1 MSSPILLE
9 IPIATV
15 EDAVAAQSGGA
26 DRLELNA
33 ALALGGLTPSLG
45 VLLEI
50 KRTVTLPVLAMIR
63 PRPGGF
69 CYSETDFRVMR
80 SDVDLSLAR
89 GADGLVFGVLTED
102 GSVDVPR
109 CRELIRQ
116 AGDKPIVFHRAF
128 DVTPDPFVALE
139 QLIDLGVRRILTSG
153 QETSAYNG
161 AGMIAELIRR
171 AAGRIEIL
179 PAAGI
184 NRFTVA
190 DVVARTACTQ
200 VHASLRS
207 RRRDRSTMARP
218 HIFFGAF
225 GAHGEELFDATD
237 ADAVR
242 QMRQLLTCGPFAETD
257 SRNRTQ

>member
-1 MSSPILLE
+1 MATPILLE
-9 IPIATV
+9 IAIATV
-15 EDAVAAQSGGA
+15 EDALAAQAGGA

-33 ALALGGLTPSLG
+33 ALALGGLTPSLAT
-45 VLLEI
+45 LIEI
-50 KRTVTLPVLAMIR
+50 KRTVSLPILAMIR

-69 CYSETDFRVMR
+69 CYSDADFRVVR
-80 SDVDLSLAR
+80 RDIDLSLAH
-89 GADGLVFGVLTED
+89 GVDGLVFGVLTED
-102 GSVDVPR
+102 GCVDGPR

-116 AGDKPIVFHRAF
+116 AGDKPVVFHRAF

-161 AGMIAELIRR
+161 AAMIAELIHR
-171 AAGRIEIL
+171 ASGRIEIL

-190 DVVARTACTQ
+190 DVVARTGCTQ

-207 RRRDRSTMARP
+207 RRRDGSTAARP
-218 HIFFGAF
+218 HISFGAAA
-225 GAHGEELFDATD
+225 AHGEEHFDATD
-237 ADAVR
+237 ADAIRRVR
-242 QMRQLLTCGPFAETD
+242 ELLTSGLSVEAGSP
-257 SRNRTQ
+257 SRRR